1 MDEWHVLSDG
11 AGVVSCDLAN
21 RMSPQ
26 IQPGVERPRAAGN
39 EIGAE
44 ATSFPAPRRGGSV
57 ASKQP
62 MRDYLNAI
70 NTHVVVYDGGMG
82 ATLEQFDLTSEDY
95 GGLAGKCHEALVLRR
110 PDVIEGVHASM
121 LDAGAEVVETDTFQA
136 SRLKLAEWGLA
147 EHTLEIN
154 TKAAEIARRAA
165 GERRYVAGSI
175 GPTGYLP
182 ASEDP
187 ALGQIRFG
195 ELVEVFAEQAR
206 GLIDGGAD
214 LLIVE
219 TAQDILE
226 VKAAVF
232 GARQAFKTT
241 GRALPIHTSVSLL
254 PNGGKML
261 LGTDVSAVLCT
272 LEALRVDVI
281 GLNCSTGPQDMR
293 DAIRFLGE
301 HCPVPVACIPNAGL
315 PLQGPDGETIFPE
328 QPEPLADA
336 LAEFV
341 ERYGVGVVGG
351 CCGTTPDHIR
361 AIVERVATPPGAAAR
376 TAGGG
381 ASATAP
387 PTRPVPPRPAP
398 RPPHLSAMIAAT
410 PLVQEPRPT
419 MVGERVNAQG
429 SRKAKELLLAEDYDG
444 LAQIAEDQVEGGAHV
459 LDLCVALTERTDE
472 DEQMR
477 LVVKKVS
484 LTQPAPIQVDST
496 EPEVIERALEQCPG
510 RAIVNSVNLE
520 AGRAKLDRVVPVALA
535 HGAALI
541 ALTIDETGM
550 AKTAQRK
557 VEIAKRIRDLCCEE
571 HGLDPEL
578 LIFDCLTFTLTTGD
592 EEWRPSA
599 VETIEGIRRIKAE
612 VPHVKTSLGVSNVSF
627 GVSPTARAV
636 LNSVFLHHCVDA
648 GLDLAMVNPNHI
660 TPYGEIPTGEREL
673 ADDLVFNR
681 REDALE
687 RFIAHFESKGEQEA
701 DAAAQDPTE
710 GMEPEQALHFH
721 ILRRRREGVEAWID
735 ASVEKIGAVPTLN
748 DVLLPAMKEVGDKFG
763 AGELILP
770 FVLQSAEVMKRAVA
784 QLERYLDKLEGY
796 TKGTV
801 VLATVFGDVHDIGK
815 SLVNTILTNNGYT
828 VVDLGKQVPIQT
840 ILDAAQEHD
849 ATAIGLSA
857 LLVSTS
863 KQMPACVAE
872 LHAKGLPY
880 PVLIGGA
887 AINRAFGYRALY
899 PGGRESEE
907 VYEPGVFYCKDAFE
921 GLAVMDQ
928 LVDAQAR
935 GGLVERLRASAAE
948 FRAKGET
955 PAEELDFTDDSVRSP
970 ARTDAPVPTPPYWGV
985 REIEVDLDEVYRH
998 LDTHVL
1004 FKLHWGGR
1012 GVKGEA
1018 WRELLE
1024 GDFRPRLERMWRE
1037 QDYLHPRALL
1047 GFFPCYALGNEI
1059 VVLDPA
1065 TLDPAKPDDGADGR
1079 APRLDP
1085 ATLDPAAPDSGADG
1099 RAPRLDPTPRARE
1112 LTRFVCPRQ
1121 PKGDRLCLADFFRP
1135 AVDGRPPAELDV
1147 VAVQAVTVGSEV
1159 TEVMARLES
1168 EGEFS
1173 EQLFVHGL
1181 GVQAAEGLAE
1191 WLHATVRELL
1201 GIGATQGRRYSWGYP
1216 AVPEQSEHLKVEQL
1230 LGLSDI
1236 GMHITDGYA
1245 PEPEQSTLALVAHH
1259 PQAIYFGTRQ
1269 GRLLPNGS
1277 PDDVIKGSPRDP
1289 SLFAAGDTGPALGDE
1304 EPPDG
1309 TVEEEDEP
1317 AMAG

>member
-1 MDEWHVLSDG
+1 MPERDF
-11 AGVVSCDLAN
+11 LAAL
-21 RMSPQ
+21 RT
-26 IQPGVERPRAAGN
+26 R
-39 EIGAE
+39 
-44 ATSFPAPRRGGSV
+44 
-57 ASKQP
+57 
-62 MRDYLNAI
+62 
-70 NTHVVVYDGGMG
+70 VVVYDGGMG
-82 ATLEQFDLTSEDY
+82 ATLEQFDLSQEDY
-95 GGLAGKCHEALVLRR
+95 GGLPGKCHEALVLQR

-136 SRLKLAEWGLA
+136 SRLKLGEWGLA
-147 EHTLEIN
+147 EHTTEIN
-154 TKAAEIARRAA
+154 TKAAEIARKAA
-165 GERRYVAGSI
+165 GAGRFVAGSI
-175 GPTGYLP
+175 GPTGFLP
-182 ASEDP
+182 ASDDP
-187 ALGQIRFG
+187 TLGQIRFA
-195 ELVEVFAEQAR
+195 ELVEVFAEQAQ
-206 GLIDGGAD
+206 GLIDGGVD
-214 LLIVE
+214 LLIIE

-232 GARQAFKTT
+232 GARAAFEST
-241 GRALPIHTSVSLL
+241 GRAVPIHTSVSLL

-261 LGTDVSAVLCT
+261 LGTDISAVLCT
-272 LEALRVDVI
+272 LEALGADVV

-328 QPEPLADA
+328 QPGPLAEA
-336 LAEFV
+336 LGEFV

-351 CCGTTPDHIR
+351 CCGTTPEHIR
-361 AIVERVATPPGAAAR
+361 AIAERV
-376 TAGGG
+376 GGRG
-381 ASATAP
+381 AS
-387 PTRPVPPRPAP
+387 PRPAP
-398 RPPHLSAMIAAT
+398 RAPHVSSMIAAT

-419 MVGERVNAQG
+419 MVGERVNSQG
-429 SRKAKELLLAEDYDG
+429 SRRAKELLLADDYDG
-444 LAQIAEDQVEGGAHV
+444 LVQIAEDQVAGGAHV
-459 LDLCVALTERTDE
+459 LDLCVALTERSDE

-477 LVVKKVS
+477 LLAKRIS
-484 LTQPAPIQVDST
+484 LTQEPPIQIDST
-496 EPEVIERALEQCPG
+496 EPEVIERALEQIPG

-520 AGRAKLDRVVPVALA
+520 AGREKLDRVVPLARA

-541 ALTIDETGM
+541 ALTIDEVGM

-571 HGLDPEL
+571 HGLDPRV

-599 VETIEGIRRIKAE
+599 VETIEGIRRVKAE
-612 VPHVKTSLGVSNVSF
+612 IPHVKTSLGVSNVSF
-627 GVSPTARAV
+627 GVSPGARAV
-636 LNSVFLHHCVDA
+636 LNSVFLHHCVEA

-660 TPYGEIPTGEREL
+660 TPYGEITEQEREL
-673 ADDLVFNR
+673 ADELVFNR

-687 RFIAHFESKGEQEA
+687 RFIAHFESKGEQESQS
-701 DAAAQDPTE
+701 AADPTE

-721 ILRRRREGVEAWID
+721 ILRRRKEGVEEWID
-735 ASVEKIGAVPTLN
+735 RSVEKLGAVPTLN
-748 DVLLPAMKEVGDKFG
+748 EVLLPAMKEVGDKFG

-784 QLERYLDKLEGY
+784 QLENYLDKIEGY

-828 VVDLGKQVPIQT
+828 VIDLGKQVPIQT

-863 KQMPACVAE
+863 KQMPACIAE
-872 LHAKGLPY
+872 LHAKGLPF

-899 PGGRESEE
+899 PGGKDSEE

-921 GLAVMDQ
+921 GLSVMDQ
-928 LVDAQAR
+928 LVDSDAHDA
-935 GGLVERLRASAAE
+935 LLEKLRSGAAE
-948 FRAKGET
+948 FRAKGEE
-955 PAEELDFTDDSVRSP
+955 PAEELDFADDSVRSNADP
-970 ARTDAPVPTPPYWGV
+970 NDPIPIPPWWGV
-985 REIEVDLDEVYRH
+985 QEVPVDMQEVYSH

-1018 WRELLE
+1018 WRALVED
-1024 GDFRPRLERMWRE
+1024 DFRPRLERMWRE

-1059 VVLDPA
+1059 VVLDPNDRQ
-1065 TLDPAKPDDGADGR
+1065 T
-1079 APRLDP
+1079 
-1085 ATLDPAAPDSGADG
+1085 
-1099 RAPRLDPTPRARE
+1099 E

-1121 PKGDRLCLADFFRP
+1121 PKGDRICLADFFRP
-1135 AVDGRPPAELDV
+1135 AVDGKPPTELDV
-1147 VAVQAVTVGSEV
+1147 IAVQAVTVGAEV
-1159 TEVMARLES
+1159 TDLMAKLES
-1168 EGEFS
+1168 DGEFA

-1181 GVQAAEGLAE
+1181 GVQTAEGLAE
-1191 WLHATVRELL
+1191 WLHWKLRGWL
-1201 GIGATQGRRYSWGYP
+1201 GIPATQGRRYSWGYP
-1216 AVPEQSEHLKVEQL
+1216 AVPEQSEHLKVEKL
-1230 LGLSDI
+1230 LGLERI
-1236 GMHITDGYA
+1236 GMQITDGYA
-1245 PEPEQSTLALVAHH
+1245 PLPEQSTLALVAHH
-1259 PQAIYFGTRQ
+1259 RQAIYFGTRQ
-1269 GRLLPNGS
+1269 GRLLPEGS

-1289 SLFAAGDTGPALGDE
+1289 SLFGELADE
-1304 EPPDG
+1304 EPVDG
-1309 TVEEEDEP
+1309 AVEQEGQP
-1317 AMAG
+1317 AAAGA